1 MTHPHPIRTKEQVLK
16 DFRTGEIL
24 DAARRVIGE
33 LGYAEAS
40 MERIA
45 QAAGVAKGTLYLYFK
60 NKESLLSAA
69 FELGHAELMGRT
81 RACTQRARGAKA
93 KLREIAR
100 AFVEHC
106 AEHQAFYRALLEQPA
121 LGPDGFAGSAGRAR
135 ELVDEYIRYLAGS
148 VERGIRAGELRGV
161 DPERAARALVEI
173 LRGVVALRLREPD
186 PTELTEDVDTAMD
199 LFLHG
204 VDAGEPK

>member
-1 MTHPHPIRTKEQVLK
+1 MSHPHTTRTKEQVLR

-33 LGYAEAS
+33 LGYSEAS
-40 MERIA
+40 MDRIA
-45 QAAGVAKGTLYLYFK
+45 HEAGVAKATLYLYFV

-81 RACTQRARGAKA
+81 RACTHRARGSRA
-93 KLREIAR
+93 KLHEIAR

-106 AEHQAFYRALLEQPA
+106 AEHQAFYRALLEEPA
-121 LGPDGFAGSAGRAR
+121 LGPNGFAGSASRAR
-135 ELVDEYIRYLAGS
+135 ELIDEYIRYLSAS

-161 DPERAARALVEI
+161 DPEGAARVFVEI
-173 LRGVVALRLREPD
+173 MRGVVARRLRDPA
-186 PTELTEDVDTAMD
+186 PTELTQDVDTAMD
-199 LFLHG
+199 LFLHR
-204 VDAGEPK
+204 VDAGEPR